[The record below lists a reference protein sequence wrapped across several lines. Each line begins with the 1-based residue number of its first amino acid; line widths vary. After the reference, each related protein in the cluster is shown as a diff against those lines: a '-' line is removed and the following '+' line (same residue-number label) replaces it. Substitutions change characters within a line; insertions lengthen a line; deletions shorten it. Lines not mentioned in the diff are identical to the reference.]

1 MTNFLIAFWRRL
13 WCNPDDTVSGAT
25 VQHYA
30 RAEGRAGWDGPRW
43 DLARGRKS
51 FDEGWRQ

>member
-1 MTNFLIAFWRRL
+1 MYFLIAFWRRV
-13 WCNPDDTVSGAT
+13 WSNPDTVVSGAT
-25 VQHYA
+25 VRHYQ

-43 DLARGRKS
+43 DLAAGRRA